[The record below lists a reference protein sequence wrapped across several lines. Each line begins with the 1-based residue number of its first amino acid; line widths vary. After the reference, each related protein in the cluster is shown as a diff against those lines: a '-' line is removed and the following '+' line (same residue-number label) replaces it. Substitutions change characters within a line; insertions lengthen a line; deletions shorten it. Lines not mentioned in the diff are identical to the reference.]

1 VSDSLDDWGGAE
13 FVLAADRLDTPDVI
27 EAADPGDML
36 RQVASA
42 AAGIRIALRS
52 CLETDLSGFTPDA
65 RPRAIVVAG
74 QGDAGIAGEMLAAV
88 VGPGSPVQIVA
99 WPTGRLPG
107 WVGAADVVIAVSG
120 PGPAAETLAV
130 ATEAARRGCRLAGVG
145 LPDSPLHRIT
155 EQARAAFVPIVPAAP
170 ATSPQPSMPQ
180 PSMPQPSAPQ
190 PSMLTRSMLW
200 ALAIPPL
207 VIAERLGVARIG
219 PDAYEQTARR
229 LEEVSHQC
237 RPASESFVNPG
248 KSLALDLVGTLPLVW
263 GTSALSEVAARR
275 FAALLSE
282 NAKYPAIA
290 GVLPEVAQN
299 QIAAF
304 DGPFAP
310 SARPPADPTHNV
322 GRADPA
328 DPFGRADPA
337 DPFGRADPADPFGR
351 ADPADPF
358 GRSGRT
364 SDPIGH
370 SSPTDPTG
378 MEDLAS
384 WDLDYD
390 TGPGQAS
397 GFTPL
402 RLVLISD
409 PDADQR
415 VASQLRAVAEL
426 AAQRGIGLSE
436 LAMDGEHPLVRLAG
450 VIQLADY
457 ASIYLAIA
465 SGIDPGAVAAI
476 ADLQARI
483 ELPSCGSR
491 GARCGRCSLPSPPIA
506 ASRRRSSSR
515 FCSPGPRPCW
525 PSRCTRLPTP
535 ATRCCC
541 WWAAAGPVGRR
552 QMSTRSAS
560 GASGTSTGSS
570 CR

>member
-1 VSDSLDDWGGAE
+1 VPIVSDSLDDWGGAE

-42 AAGIRIALRS
+42 AAGVRVALRS
-52 CLETDLSGFTPDA
+52 CQETDLSGFTPDA

-74 QGDAGIAGEMLAAV
+74 LGGAGIAGEMLAAV
-88 VGPGSPVQIVA
+88 VGPGSPVQVVA
-99 WPTGRLPG
+99 WQTGRLPG
-107 WVGAADVVIAVSG
+107 WVGAADAVIAVSG
-120 PGPAAETLAV
+120 PGTTAETLAV

-155 EQARAAFVPIVPAAP
+155 EQARAAFVPVAPVASAAP
-170 ATSPQPSMPQ
+170 I
-180 PSMPQPSAPQ
+180 PQPSA
-190 PSMLTRSMLW
+190 LTRSMLW

-219 PDAYEQTARR
+219 PEAYEQTARR

-248 KSLALDLVGTLPLVW
+248 KSLALDLVGTLPVVW
-263 GTSALSEVAARR
+263 GTSTLSGVAARR

-290 GVLPEVAQN
+290 GVLPEAAEN

-310 SARPPADPTHNV
+310 SARPPDEPAHDADP
-322 GRADPA
+322 
-328 DPFGRADPA
+328 
-337 DPFGRADPADPFGR
+337 
-351 ADPADPF
+351 
-358 GRSGRT
+358 
-364 SDPIGH
+364 I
-370 SSPTDPTG
+370 DPTYPTG
-378 MEDLAS
+378 LDDLPS
-384 WDLDYD
+384 WDLDYED
-390 TGPGQAS
+390 TPPGQAS

-415 VASQLRAVAEL
+415 VASQRRAVAEL

-436 LAMDGEHPLVRLAG
+436 LALDGEHPLVRLAG
-450 VIQLADY
+450 VLQLADY

-465 SGIDPGAVAAI
+465 SGIDPGAIAAI

-483 ELPSCGSR
+483 ELPSCGCR
-491 GARCGRCSLPSPPIA
+491 GAR
-506 ASRRRSSSR
+506 
-515 FCSPGPRPCW
+515 
-525 PSRCTRLPTP
+525 
-535 ATRCCC
+535 
-541 WWAAAGPVGRR
+541 
-552 QMSTRSAS
+552 
-560 GASGTSTGSS
+560 
-570 CR
+570 